1 MIGLL
6 LSFCLLCGL
15 ALIALGF
22 ADRKRDAVSSRIAEL
37 WRRGQQ
43 AEIISSRFV
52 LTVVAAALVGSALG
66 WALTGKPVD
75 DDGMMELLEPYKPQ
89 RHRAVRY
96 LEAAGLQRPRRAPR
110 FSPRDYRKL

>member
-6 LSFCLLCGL
+6 LTFCFLFGL

-43 AEIISSRFV
+43 AGILSPRFV
-52 LTVVAAALVGSALG
+52 FTVVAAALVGSALG
-66 WALTGKPVD
+66 WALTGIPVLAIL
-75 DDGMMELLEPYKPQ
+75 GGFAGGYPPVVLLRPPNEHAEPA
-89 RHRAVRY
+89 RERAW
-96 LEAAGLQRPRRAPR
+96 AAALAP
-110 FSPRDYRKL
+110 